1 MSEGPMRHN
10 RCVMGGIIAPRPT
23 CLAGPTPLAVDVV
36 GAIGRGVEEEF
47 WRVSEM
53 VKKAGL
59 TK

>member
-1 MSEGPMRHN
+1 MRHN

-36 GAIGRGVEEEF
+36 GAIGGGVEEEF